1 MGISRAGNSFSYFIR
16 RKLILRCILGYSIVH
31 TPNLVGHL
39 LSVFEDTL
47 RHVVVITGDTSFRIY
62 DKTLVCRLD
71 LAYFNICSV
80 KYNSQ
85 CI

>member
-1 MGISRAGNSFSYFIR
+1 M
-16 RKLILRCILGYSIVH
+16 RCILGYRYSIVH

-47 RHVVVITGDTSFRIY
+47 RHVVVITEDTSFRIY
-62 DKTLVCRLD
+62 DKTLVCGLD
-71 LAYFNICSV
+71 LVYFNICSV